1 MKAVTNAPLYAAFYA
16 RIAEVCRG
24 MGYALLVH
32 GTLQNDLDVL
42 AMPWVEVPA
51 PPEELVTAVASSVE
65 GAMPRGAKGD
75 GTLVDMRD
83 PVKRLHGRYVW
94 TIVLRGGLFIDFGV
108 VAPSWWIPAPAI
120 NVPRHI
126 DADC

>member
-42 AMPWVEVPA
+42 AMPWVETPA
-51 PPEELVTAVASSVE
+51 PPEELITAVASLVE
-65 GAMPRGAKGD
+65 GTRARCLTGPTATERRSTCEFQSRSRMVV
-75 GTLVDMRD
+75 TC
-83 PVKRLHGRYVW
+83 GRSY
-94 TIVLRGGLFIDFGV
+94 
-108 VAPSWWIPAPAI
+108 
-120 NVPRHI
+120 
-126 DADC
+126 